1 MWTNPNACSRM
12 ERLDFP
18 GGGTKNTLPSLHKV
32 GKLKISTWKT
42 GNQFVISYINVIWQL
57 LWFLGGRMH
66 CNLIR
71 KLQFSHTNWDRY
83 RSLSQSRCRWS
94 MSVSMNGPLF
104 QRVIITARNWRLG
117 HVFRPVLST
126 GMGGGCYDVTSCY
139 EQHPNA
145 LGTAQH
151 PSPPPSPD
159 STFPHYTGKV
169 GDMHHTR
176 MLSYLITL
184 GVLSLEVNLRNI

>member
-1 MWTNPNACSRM
+1 M
-12 ERLDFP
+12 E
-18 GGGTKNTLPSLHKV
+18 
-32 GKLKISTWKT
+32 T
-42 GNQFVISYINVIWQL
+42 GNQLVISYINVIWQL

-117 HVFRPVLST
+117 QGNVFRSICLST
-126 GMGGGCYDVTSCY
+126 RMGGGLLWCHFLLWTAPPWG
-139 EQHPNA
+139 QHSTP
-145 LGTAQH
+145 
-151 PSPPPSPD
+151 PPPSPD